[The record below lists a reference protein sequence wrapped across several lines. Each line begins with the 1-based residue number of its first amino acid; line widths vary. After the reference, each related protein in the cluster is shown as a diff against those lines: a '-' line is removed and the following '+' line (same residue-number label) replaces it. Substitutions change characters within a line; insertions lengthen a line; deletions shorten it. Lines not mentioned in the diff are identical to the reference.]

1 MCGQDALV
9 PRECTW
15 VCVTQRAEQ
24 CIARV
29 RCPEL
34 EMAKCSLKVPSK
46 ASPSRPAHP
55 HSKTSPPSVPSPSPA
70 SPSPT
75 SATHASGPSPPSP
88 LLFLLLFL
96 QYVHLLLLL
105 HLIFPRTSFIP
116 IQYQAKE
123 LVDNNVS
130 VEDNFFNGNAVEQVS
145 SFQKALL
152 TWCIKGL

>member
-1 MCGQDALV
+1 MQFEGALEGLSFTPSSMSWQLILTAKLLLLYFLLLLLLLPHMQLLQDLLL
-9 PRECTW
+9 P
-15 VCVTQRAEQ
+15 
-24 CIARV
+24 
-29 RCPEL
+29 L
-34 EMAKCSLKVPSK
+34 
-46 ASPSRPAHP
+46 
-55 HSKTSPPSVPSPSPA
+55 
-70 SPSPT
+70 
-75 SATHASGPSPPSP
+75 P
-88 LLFLLLFL
+88 LLLLLLLLFL

-130 VEDNFFNGNAVEQVS
+130 AEDNFFNGNAVEQVS